1 MLIDARAL
9 EEGATL
15 EADVCI
21 AGAGAAGMTIA
32 LDLRGSG
39 LSVLVLESGG
49 VERDEATQ
57 ALSEGR
63 MIGIDTWDMRRMR
76 IRALGGTTGHWNGWC
91 RPLMPQDFER
101 RDYIPDSGWP
111 LKYSD
116 LVRWFRKACHTLEI
130 GAFEW
135 NADERSER
143 TSKPLLP
150 VSSNIEQRYYQF
162 SPPTRFSTVYGP
174 VLVQAEDVR
183 VVTFANLVDVRLDQA
198 RGRVDGFACR
208 TLAGTN
214 FRVAAGRYV
223 LALGGIENARVL
235 LASRSQQREG
245 VANGH
250 DVVGRY
256 FMEHPHYYGSI
267 GVVHASAL
275 DLSFY
280 RRGDSD
286 WTRADGTR
294 VEMLGALAL
303 SEAVSRREQLLN
315 FSATF
320 LAAPRPS
327 AAKTESDA
335 LPAATTQALV
345 TRGAGE
351 FRASQLTLRC
361 EQSPLRDSRIT
372 LGDEVDALGMPR
384 VALDWRIAPQDDVQ
398 MRRAMVVLGRELG
411 AAGLARLWVPGDVAR
426 FAWRQDPGGH
436 HLGATRM
443 GKDPATS
450 VVDATSRTHE
460 VRNLYVTGGSVF
472 TTGGDSNPTLT
483 IVALAHRLADT
494 LKSEHRQNGADA

>member
-1 MLIDARAL
+1 MLIDARTLAD
-9 EEGATL
+9 GATL

-39 LSVLVLESGG
+39 LSVLLLESGG

-63 MIGIDTWDMRRMR
+63 MTGIDTWDMRRMR

-91 RPLMPQDFER
+91 RPLMAQDFER

-111 LKYSD
+111 VTYSE
-116 LVRWFRKACHTLEI
+116 LLPWFRKACRTVEI
-130 GAFEW
+130 GEFEW
-135 NADERSER
+135 DADERSER
-143 TSKPLLP
+143 TAKPLLP
-150 VSSNIEQRYYQF
+150 LSSNVEQRYYQY

-174 VLVQAEDVR
+174 VLEQAEDVR
-183 VVTFANLVDVRLDQA
+183 VVTWANLVDIRLDQT
-198 RGRVDGFACR
+198 RGSVEGFACR
-208 TLAGTN
+208 TLDGTS
-214 FRVAAGRYV
+214 FRVTAGRYV

-267 GVVHASAL
+267 GVVHAAAL

-286 WTRADGTR
+286 WKRADGSP
-294 VEMLGALAL
+294 VQMLGALAL
-303 SEAVSRREQLLN
+303 SRAVSKREKLLN

-320 LAAPRPS
+320 LPAARANAP
-327 AAKTESDA
+327 KTESD
-335 LPAATTQALV
+335 LVPAATAQALV
-345 TRGAGE
+345 TRGRGE
-351 FRASQLTLRC
+351 FTATQLTLRC

-372 LGDEVDALGMPR
+372 LGDDVDALGMPR
-384 VALDWRIAPQDDVQ
+384 VALDWRIAPEDDVQ
-398 MRRAMVVLGRELG
+398 MRRAMVILGRELG
-411 AAGLARLWVPGDVAR
+411 AAGLARLWVPGDAAR

-436 HLGATRM
+436 HMGATRM
-443 GKDPATS
+443 GKDPAVS

-460 VRNLYVTGGSVF
+460 VRNLYITGGSVF

-483 IVALAHRLADT
+483 VVALAHRLADT
-494 LKSEHRQNGADA
+494 LMAGRGNRRSGA